1 MVKKVILSFPAEVSE
16 LPLANVLVKQFDVQI
31 NILKAS
37 IEAGKS
43 GSLFL
48 ELHADGE
55 NLESAFAWLEEKG
68 ISINPIASRISY
80 DEQQCINC
88 GNCASAC
95 VSQAL
100 TLAKPDWKLQF
111 NPEKCVLCKLCLKT
125 CPLQLFRIEFS
136 E

>member
-1 MVKKVILSFPAEVSE
+1 MIQKVILSFSAETTE
-16 LPLANVLVKQFDVQI
+16 RPIIYELVKQFDIQF

-43 GSLFL
+43 GKLFL
-48 ELHADGE
+48 EFSADSD
-55 NLESAFAWLEEKG
+55 NLEKAFAYLEENGVK
-68 ISINPIASRISY
+68 ISSIASRISY
-80 DEQQCINC
+80 DNNKCINC

-100 TLAKPDWKLQF
+100 SITKPDWKIKF
-111 NPEKCVLCKLCLKT
+111 DTEKCILCKLCLKT